1 MMNNENIISTETK
14 LYGFIG
20 EHAGMSRLSATLNK
34 MFKEHGDNSMMIPM
48 NIRED
53 DFYFTLS
60 NMKKSHVNGAVI
72 SNEYVSSVVAILDD
86 ASSLV
91 KRSGMCDI
99 VFKEG
104 EKLRGDLFGMRV
116 LLEHL
121 KDLSASKI
129 ALIGTTPHAK
139 AFSFLA
145 CGFELSYFGE
155 NLEELMQFCEEV
167 EIKDG
172 DLNRLA
178 KGLNSDLSAFDA
190 VLDFSDM
197 RSLDSIEILPRFNF
211 DMKNNKEY
219 SPLKSRAHEL
229 GAEYASYDDMIEK
242 FAQKAYKTIKGK
254 Q

>member
-1 MMNNENIISTETK
+1 MMNNANEISKQTK
-14 LYGFIG
+14 LFGFIG
-20 EHAGMSRLSATLNK
+20 ENAGVSRLSAIINK
-34 MFKEHGDNSMMIPM
+34 MFKEHGDDAMMIPM

-60 NMKKSHVNGAVI
+60 NMKKSQLSGAVI
-72 SNEYVSSVVAILDD
+72 SNEYVSSVVEILDE

-121 KDLSASKI
+121 KDLRASKI
-129 ALIGTTPHAK
+129 ALIGTTSQAK

-145 CGFELSYFGE
+145 CGFEVSYFSA

-178 KGLNSDLSAFDA
+178 KGLNSDLSGFDA
-190 VLDFSDM
+190 VLDFSNM
-197 RSLDSIEILPRFNF
+197 SSLESVEILPHFNF

-229 GAEYASYDDMIEK
+229 GAEYTSYDDMIEK
-242 FAQKAYKTIKGK
+242 FAQKAYKTIKG
-254 Q
+254 